1 MYIPHKSKIYSKN
14 IPCFQPNSIH
24 FTIYKKSK
32 KKNLNLNR
40 NQEYTKKKHLSNFK
54 YLHFNTPFKSFIFV
68 LFSIVEVRMCLQH
81 KELSTIYIYAKISI

>member
-40 NQEYTKKKHLSNFK
+40 NQEYTKKKN
-54 YLHFNTPFKSFIFV
+54 I
-68 LFSIVEVRMCLQH
+68 
-81 KELSTIYIYAKISI
+81 